1 MFEKPFA
8 VEIVA
13 PNRVVYK
20 HEVTA
25 VSVPGAAGGFQVLH
39 SHAPLIS
46 SIEVGSIKVRERD
59 GREVLFATSG
69 GFVEVRDNVMVV
81 LVESA
86 ERVDQIDVS
95 RAKAARTRAEER
107 LKERGADIDI
117 VRAEAA
123 LRRSLNRLRLAG
135 AA

>member
-20 HEVTA
+20 ETVTA
-25 VSVPGAAGGFQVLH
+25 VSVPGTAGGFQVLH
-39 SHAPLIS
+39 SHAPLLS
-46 SIEVGSIKVRERD
+46 SIEVGIIKVRERD
-59 GREVLFATSG
+59 GREVLFAASG
-69 GFVEVRDNVMVV
+69 GFAEMRDNVMVV
-81 LVESA
+81 LVEAA
-86 ERVDQIDVS
+86 ERADQIDVS

-107 LKERGADIDI
+107 LRERRPDIDI

-135 AA
+135 TV

>member
-1 MFEKPFA
+1 MFDKPFA

-13 PNRVVYK
+13 PDRVVYK
-20 HEVTA
+20 EEVTA
-25 VSVPGAAGGFQVLH
+25 VSVPGTVGGFQVLH
-39 SHAPLIS
+39 SHAPLLS
-46 SIEVGSIKVRERD
+46 SIEIGTIKVRERD
-59 GREVLFATSG
+59 GREVVFATGG
-69 GFVEVRDNVMVV
+69 GFAEMRNNVMVV

-86 ERVDQIDVS
+86 ERSDAIDVP

-107 LKERGADIDI
+107 LRERRPDIDL

-135 AA
+135 AV

>member
-20 HEVTA
+20 ETVTA
-25 VSVPGAAGGFQVLH
+25 VSVPGTAGGFQVLH
-39 SHAPLIS
+39 SHAPLLS
-46 SIEVGSIKVRERD
+46 SIEIGTIKVRERD
-59 GREVLFATSG
+59 GREVFFATSG
-69 GFVEVRDNVMVV
+69 GFAEMRNNVMVV

-86 ERVDQIDVS
+86 ERADQIDVS

-107 LKERGADIDI
+107 LRHRRADVDV

-135 AA
+135 AV